1 MMVNARRIEPDLSP
15 SRGEYAERRAL
26 WILLAVGAALMVAA
40 AASGDSRKTTATR
53 TDRFNPTLPAG
64 TNVRVANVNGDVVA
78 GPGATF
84 SAVVT
89 TTVMAPTQARAE
101 EILGRAR
108 VEQSTEAG
116 EYRLET
122 RWPAEGPHSRG
133 RHAGP
138 LCRDCRLVSRYEL
151 VLPPGTEA
159 SLQTVNGEVRVR
171 DVDGNLELH
180 SVNGDVRASA
190 VRRSLTAQ
198 TVNGRVEAEAMSVP
212 AGASWDLQTVNG
224 PIVATLPKTAKFDW
238 SASTMGGTI
247 SSTFALP
254 ARAASPTGRADAG
267 SPGQSQTGS
276 RTPRAVIVREREDG
290 QVVIDTEQLS
300 REIEEALAD
309 AEIEVRDSGEDLDKN
324 LRKLRVV
331 LPGRDYT
338 AKVGGGGPRIKTNT
352 LNGNISML
360 AAGTRESDARPL
372 VSGRRAIVV
381 TVPKVEVHAPDV
393 TVSGPSVR
401 VRPAPGVAI
410 HVPSDPGEEED
421 EVVRGDIAGDFL
433 STSNG
438 SYRVGH
444 VSGKVRVLTHAG
456 EIHVASVGNGAEIKT
471 YGGDIR
477 IGPVRGDLKAQ
488 TFAGDVRIGDVT
500 GSANVETSGGD
511 IRIDRISGAATART
525 GGGDIVLP
533 VVGGPVLAETGGGE
547 VRIGLGN
554 RLVKGGVS
562 IRNAGG
568 DVLLTLPAD
577 FQGDVDLRID
587 DPGDPE
593 DVLIHSEFPGVAVT
607 RRADSQRASGSLNG
621 GGPKVTVLTTSGSIR
636 LRRGPSS
643 GS

>member
-1 MMVNARRIEPDLSP
+1 MSARSIEPDLSP
-15 SRGEYAERRAL
+15 SRGEDAERRAL
-26 WILLAVGAALMVAA
+26 WILLALGAALMVAA
-40 AASGDSRKTTATR
+40 VASGDSATATATR
-53 TDRFNPTLPAG
+53 TERFNPTLAAG

-78 GPGATF
+78 SPGATF
-84 SAVVT
+84 SALVT

-116 EYRLET
+116 KYRLET

-133 RHAGP
+133 RHGGP
-138 LCRDCRLVSRYEL
+138 LCHDCRLVSRFEL
-151 VLPPGTEA
+151 VLPPGIEA

-180 SVNGDVRASA
+180 SVNGDVRASG

-198 TVNGRVEAEAMSVP
+198 TVNGRVEAEATSVP
-212 AGASWDLQTVNG
+212 AGASWQLQTVNG

-254 ARAASPTGRADAG
+254 AAREGSSTGRADSG
-267 SPGQSQTGS
+267 SSGQSQGGA
-276 RTPRAVIVREREDG
+276 RAHRAVIVREQDDG

-300 REIEEALAD
+300 REIEEALGD
-309 AEIEVRDSGEDLDKN
+309 AEIEVRDSGEDLDKS
-324 LRKLRVV
+324 LRQLRVV

-338 AKVGGGGPRIKTNT
+338 AKVGGGGPTIKTNT
-352 LNGNISML
+352 LNGNIVLL

-381 TVPKVEVHAPDV
+381 TVPKVEVRAPDV

-401 VRPAPGVAI
+401 VRPSTGVAI
-410 HVPSDPGEEED
+410 RVPSDPGEQED
-421 EVVRGDIAGDFL
+421 EVIRGDIAGDFL

-444 VSGKVRVLTHAG
+444 VSGKLRILTHAG

-488 TFAGDVRIGDVT
+488 TLAGDVRIGDVT

-511 IRIDRISGAATART
+511 IRIDRIAGTATART
-525 GGGDIVLP
+525 GGGDIVIP
-533 VVGGPVLAETGGGE
+533 SVGGAVLAETGGGE
-547 VRIGLGN
+547 VRIGLGS

-577 FQGDVDLRID
+577 FQGDVDLRVD

-593 DVLIHSEFPGVAVT
+593 DVLIHSEFPGMAVT
-607 RRADSQRASGSLNG
+607 RRTDSQRASGSLNG
-621 GGPKVTVLTTSGSIR
+621 GGPRVTVLTTSGSIR